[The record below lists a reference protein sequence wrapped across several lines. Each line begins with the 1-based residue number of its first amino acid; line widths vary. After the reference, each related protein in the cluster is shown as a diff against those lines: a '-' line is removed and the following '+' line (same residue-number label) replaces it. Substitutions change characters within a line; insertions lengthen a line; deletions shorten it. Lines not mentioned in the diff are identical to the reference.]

1 MEVAGTKL
9 MFQRSIEK
17 YQLRYT
23 RFYGDGDS
31 KSFPAVENIY
41 EGHKVKKLECVG
53 HVQKRV
59 GTRLRKLKQE
69 VKGIGGKGKLTNV
82 IIDRLQNYYGIAI
95 RSNVNN
101 LEGMR
106 SDILAS
112 LFHVASSKSNN
123 WHSYCP
129 TGESSWCKFNLDKVK
144 STSTYKPGAGL
155 PQDIVHRLKPIYQ
168 NLSSTSL
175 LEKYLHGKIQNQNE
189 SYNAM
194 IWDRIPKTKYV
205 SLPTFEF
212 GVYDSVANFNI
223 GRKAS
228 ISVFEKLNMLPG
240 RFTLKGCSVQNKKR
254 LFRSQYRNKE
264 SSKIRRKVIR
274 GKKKSQDDKN
284 TDKEGTLYAAGSF

>member
-1 MEVAGTKL
+1 MEMV
-9 MFQRSIEK
+9 IV
-17 YQLRYT
+17 
-23 RFYGDGDS
+23 
-31 KSFPAVENIY
+31 AVENIY
-41 EGHKVKKLECVG
+41 EVKKLECVG

-82 IIDRLQNYYGIAI
+82 NIDRLQNYYGIAI

-175 LEKYLHGKIQNQNE
+175 LEKCLHGKTQNQNE
-189 SYNAM
+189 SYNAI

-228 ISVFEKLNMLPG
+228 ISVFEKFNMLPG

-274 GKKKSQDDKN
+274 GTKKSQDDKN